1 MPMVAPNSEKSVLY
15 IEDNPANYALRE
27 KIFSNLENVSLSVAT
42 DAEFGLDIIE

>member
-1 MPMVAPNSEKSVLY
+1 MVAPNSKKSVFY

-42 DAEFGLDIIE
+42 DAASGLDIIE